1 MGINIVTRM
10 GLWGMNTVTKFW
22 FHNLG
27 SLVHMFYFSPVVIF
41 FFCFKLLINFRIYAM
56 IG

>member
-27 SLVHMFYFSPVVIF
+27 SLVHMFYFSPVVIL